1 MEVKAR
7 ARFIR
12 VSPRKT
18 RLVADNIRNQQVE
31 SALNILKFTGK
42 KPAKAL
48 YKVLY
53 SAVSNAENSSS
64 LDVDSLY
71 VKQVY
76 VDEGP
81 TWKRI
86 KPRAM
91 GRATRIRK
99 RTSHI
104 TVIVDE
110 L

>member
-7 ARFIR
+7 SRFTR
-12 VSPRKT
+12 VSPQKT
-18 RLVADNIRNQQVE
+18 RLVAANIKNLPVE
-31 SALNILKFTGK
+31 QALNVLKFTAK
-42 KPAKAL
+42 RPAKEL

-53 SAVSNAENSSS
+53 SAVSNAEHTAS

-71 VKQVY
+71 VKNVLI
-76 VDEGP
+76 DEGP
-81 TWKRI
+81 RLKRI

-91 GRATRIRK
+91 GRATRILR

-104 TVIVDE
+104 TVVVDE